1 MNHLKNIGRRGL
13 ALFVALLM
21 CTGMAQMDVN
31 AAGKQKNYKVS
42 KLACAFKGHSWGEYE
57 TAVEPT
63 CLVSGISYRVCTKC
77 GARDLLHP
85 KKIAATGHSFGDGRN
100 IVNKGD
106 SDVYHWVQCKNCRY
120 SEMRHHKYS
129 DPTCTSPAT
138 CSICGHTKGTAK
150 GHVFDAY
157 VQIGTAKHAQK
168 CAVCGEL
175 GEAEAHELTTTVVK
189 VATCTTPG
197 EEKVTCEVC
206 GLSNIKKTPVSST
219 HNYVDSVCTE
229 CGAVDPNH
237 AHQYQTAEEKAPTCV
252 TEGLVT
258 SVCSICGDTKIE
270 TVPATGK
277 HTYGEKVAEVPATC
291 TEDGVKGYYK
301 CGQCGEPAFIGTHAI
316 TDPAQLVIPAVG
328 HHVYGDKIAEVAATC
343 TKDGVKAHYECV
355 NCRKLFM
362 GTHEVTAEDLV
373 IPATGKHTYG
383 EKVEEIPATCTE
395 DGVKGYYKCGQC
407 GEPAFIGTHAITDPA
422 QLVIPAV
429 GHHVYGDKIAEV
441 AATCTKD
448 GVKAHY
454 ECVNCRKLFMG
465 THEVTAEDLIIPAGH
480 VWSEWNVT
488 QTADDEYP
496 DNIREHFC
504 TVCGTHEK
512 ETF

>member
-1 MNHLKNIGRRGL
+1 
-13 ALFVALLM
+13 
-21 CTGMAQMDVN
+21 
-31 AAGKQKNYKVS
+31 
-42 KLACAFKGHSWGEYE
+42 
-57 TAVEPT
+57 
-63 CLVSGISYRVCTKC
+63 
-77 GARDLLHP
+77 
-85 KKIAATGHSFGDGRN
+85 
-100 IVNKGD
+100 
-106 SDVYHWVQCKNCRY
+106 
-120 SEMRHHKYS
+120 MRHHKYS

-258 SVCSICGDTKIE
+258 SVCSICGDTKTE

-277 HTYGEKVAEVPATC
+277 HTYGEKVAEV
-291 TEDGVKGYYK
+291 
-301 CGQCGEPAFIGTHAI
+301 
-316 TDPAQLVIPAVG
+316 
-328 HHVYGDKIAEVAATC
+328 
-343 TKDGVKAHYECV
+343 
-355 NCRKLFM
+355 
-362 GTHEVTAEDLV
+362 
-373 IPATGKHTYG
+373 
-383 EKVEEIPATCTE
+383 PATCTE

>member
-129 DPTCTSPAT
+129 DPT

-291 TEDGVKGYYK
+291 TK
-301 CGQCGEPAFIGTHAI
+301 
-316 TDPAQLVIPAVG
+316 
-328 HHVYGDKIAEVAATC
+328 
-343 TKDGVKAHYECV
+343 
-355 NCRKLFM
+355 
-362 GTHEVTAEDLV
+362 
-373 IPATGKHTYG
+373 
-383 EKVEEIPATCTE
+383 